1 METTVITAENFDEI
15 FKKYTSQ
22 DILNSNVIYYPME
35 NGKFMCLKNRYGID
49 GIKTQSEMNE
59 ILCNA
64 GIIQKDIDNS
74 STIY

>member
-35 NGKFMCLKNRYGID
+35 NGKFMCLKNSYGID
-49 GIKTQSEMNE
+49 GIKTP
-59 ILCNA
+59 L
-64 GIIQKDIDNS
+64 DNPLLA
-74 STIY
+74 TMTEGLPA

>member
-1 METTVITAENFDEI
+1 
-15 FKKYTSQ
+15 
-22 DILNSNVIYYPME
+22 ME

>member
-35 NGKFMCLKNRYGID
+35 NGKFMCLKNSYGID

-59 ILCNA
+59 ILEEAEIKENN
-64 GIIQKDIDNS
+64 IDNS
-74 STIY
+74 EEI